1 MSTLVI
7 LFVVKQ
13 NAGPRSSSQ
22 QGKKPTICDT
32 IAFYQKTSSWKVDL
46 VWPESIKCHMSLQS
60 ALKWSQN
67 FSTLSKPKK
76 ELKMRELLAVNL
88 SSLASLGMVDIN
100 INYSAVILVQC
111 IFFSGKRQDLL

>member
-22 QGKKPTICDT
+22 QGKKTTICDT

-76 ELKMRELLAVNL
+76 RAENEGTPCCKLKQ
-88 SSLASLGMVDIN
+88 LGKFGN
-100 INYSAVILVQC
+100 
-111 IFFSGKRQDLL
+111 G

>member
-1 MSTLVI
+1 
-7 LFVVKQ
+7 
-13 NAGPRSSSQ
+13 
-22 QGKKPTICDT
+22 
-32 IAFYQKTSSWKVDL
+32 
-46 VWPESIKCHMSLQS
+46 MSLQS

-88 SSLASLGMVDIN
+88 SNLASLGMVDIN

-111 IFFSGKRQDLL
+111 IFFLWQETRPTVTETFESNIELSKWLCSFGNCETFLSIFCFKFY